1 MNIEV
6 EVHTGSSKA
15 RVERVGGLS
24 FKVYIHASPE
34 KGKANKEL
42 IEAISDYFGV
52 SKGEVEIASG
62 LRSKKKVINIISL

>member
-1 MNIEV
+1 M

-15 RVERVGGLS
+15 RVERLEGLS
-24 FKVYIHASPE
+24 FKVYIHSAPE

-52 SKGEVEIASG
+52 TKGEVEIVSG
-62 LRSKKKVINIISL
+62 LRSKKKMVNIMSI

>member
-1 MNIEV
+1 MKINV

-15 RVERVGGLS
+15 RVERIEGLL
-24 FKVYIHASPE
+24 FKVYLHSSPD

-52 SKGEVEIASG
+52 SKGEVEISSG
-62 LRSKKKVINIISL
+62 LKSKQKIVNIISI